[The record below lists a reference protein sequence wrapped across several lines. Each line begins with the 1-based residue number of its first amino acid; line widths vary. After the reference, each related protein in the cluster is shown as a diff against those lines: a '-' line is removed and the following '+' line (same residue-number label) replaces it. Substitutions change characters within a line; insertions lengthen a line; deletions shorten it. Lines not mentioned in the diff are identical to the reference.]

1 MELQQWHSDTQP
13 PPSKLRPGD
22 PIFHPRYGFGTLQS
36 LTRRDRS
43 RPIDEPSV
51 ADLGSD
57 QVEDYYEIHL
67 SQGGTLLVPVQ
78 QAESV
83 GLRRLS
89 VGIEVVKNCLR
100 SPAES
105 LPSDYRERAAV
116 LQARQQLAEPTA
128 LAYCVRDV
136 LAQSRGRTLSK
147 GERAWLD
154 KSCQRLVAE
163 AALVDRTTVLEA
175 QAAFRE
181 AVNQLDLGQVIP

>member
-1 MELQQWHSDTQP
+1 VEPEQRHDATQSRP
-13 PPSKLRPGD
+13 DKLRPGD
-22 PIFHPRYGFGTLQS
+22 PIFHPRYGFGTIQG

-43 RPIDEPSV
+43 QPIDEPSA
-51 ADLGSD
+51 ADIRSD
-57 QVEDYYEIHL
+57 RMEDYYEIQL

-83 GLRRLS
+83 GLRPLS
-89 VGIEVVKNCLR
+89 VGIEAVKSCLR

-105 LPSDYRERAAV
+105 LPSDYRERAAI
-116 LQARQQLAEPTA
+116 LQARQQRAEPTA
-128 LAYCVRDV
+128 LAHCVRDV
-136 LAQSRGRTLSK
+136 LAQGRGRALSK
-147 GERAWLD
+147 SERAWLD

-181 AVNQLDLGQVIP
+181 VVSQLDLG

>member
-1 MELQQWHSDTQP
+1 MEPQQRHNDAQS

-22 PIFHPRYGFGTLQS
+22 PIFHPRYGFGTIQG

-43 RPIDEPSV
+43 QPIDEPSV

-57 QVEDYYEIHL
+57 RVEDYYEIHL

-78 QAESV
+78 RAESV

-89 VGIEVVKNCLR
+89 VGIETIKRCLN
-100 SPAES
+100 SPAQG
-105 LPSDYRERAAV
+105 LPSNYRERAAA
-116 LQARQQLAEPTA
+116 LQVREQGAEPTA
-128 LAYCVRDV
+128 LADSVRDV
-136 LAQSRGRTLSK
+136 LAQSRERTLSK

-175 QAAFRE
+175 QAALRA
-181 AVNQLDLGQVIP
+181 AVNQLDLG

>member
-1 MELQQWHSDTQP
+1 MESEQRHDATQSLP
-13 PPSKLRPGD
+13 DKLRPGD
-22 PIFHPRYGFGTLQS
+22 PIFHPRYGFGTIQG

-43 RPIDEPSV
+43 QPIDEPSA
-51 ADLGSD
+51 ADLRSD
-57 QVEDYYEIHL
+57 RVEDYYEIQL

-89 VGIEVVKNCLR
+89 VGIEVVKSSLR

-105 LPSDYRERAAV
+105 LPADYRERAAV
-116 LQARQQLAEPTA
+116 LQARQQRTEPTA
-128 LAYCVRDV
+128 LVDCVRDV
-136 LAQSRGRTLSK
+136 LAQGRERVLSK
-147 GERAWLD
+147 SERAWLD
-154 KSCQRLVAE
+154 KSCQHLVAE

-181 AVNQLDLGQVIP
+181 VVNQLDLG

>member
-1 MELQQWHSDTQP
+1 MEPQQSHSDTQA
-13 PPSKLRPGD
+13 STNMLRPGD
-22 PIFHPRYGFGTLQS
+22 PIFHPRYGFGTIQR

-43 RPIDEPSV
+43 QPIGEPSV
-51 ADLGSD
+51 ADLRSD
-57 QVEDYYEIHL
+57 RVEDYYEIQL

-89 VGIEVVKNCLR
+89 VGIEVVKTCLR

-116 LQARQQLAEPTA
+116 LQARQQRAEPTA
-128 LAYCVRDV
+128 LVHCVRDV
-136 LAQSRGRTLSK
+136 LAQGRERTLSK
-147 GERAWLD
+147 SERAWLD
-154 KSCQRLVAE
+154 KSCQHLVAE
-163 AALVDRTTVLEA
+163 AALVDRTTVSEA

-181 AVNQLDLGQVIP
+181 VVNQLDLG